1 MGIRPSFLR
10 AVALPL
16 LALALAAASCQPRRP
31 TLQAPGMSGP
41 ATAFLDP
48 HVEME
53 DVLAEMRILAHDSM
67 QGRLT
72 GTPGMHRAARY
83 LSERFRH
90 WGLDPAGDEGYLQN
104 MPLAWSESGGRG
116 RLQLLNAWADTVAI
130 PADRRARGVNVVG
143 IIRGSDP
150 ELRHQVV
157 LFDAHYDHLGH
168 AALGRCRA
176 AGADSICNGADDD
189 ASGVVAVLEIARDF
203 ARGPRPRRTAV
214 FLLTTGEEL
223 GLLGTR
229 WFIAHPVVKLDSMVA
244 NLEVEMIGR
253 PDSLAGGRGKAW
265 LTGYERSTMGDM
277 LSSAGIQIIADPR
290 PAQNFFARSDNIA
303 FAMLGVPA
311 HTLSSFN
318 LHTDYHTVRDDASR
332 IDYGHMLEVIRSGVR
347 AARLLADGPAPV
359 WKPGGRPD
367 PNSR

>member
-1 MGIRPSFLR
+1 MRLHPSSLR
-10 AVALPL
+10 AAALPL
-16 LALALAAASCQPRRP
+16 LALALAAGGCTPRRP
-31 TLQAPGMSGP
+31 TLMTPGATGP
-41 ATAFLDP
+41 MTAFLDP

-53 DVLAEMRILAHDSM
+53 DVLAEERILAHDSM

-83 LSERFRH
+83 LAERFRH
-90 WGLDPAGDEGYLQN
+90 WGLEPAGDDGYLQH
-104 MPLAWSESGGRG
+104 MPLAWSEPAGRG
-116 RLQLLNAWADTVAI
+116 RLELLRAWSDTTAL
-130 PADRRARGVNVVG
+130 PPGRRARGVNVVG

-150 ELRHQVV
+150 ELRNQVV
-157 LFDAHYDHLGH
+157 LFDAHYDHLGTTGM
-168 AALGRCRA
+168 GRCRA
-176 AGADSICNGADDD
+176 AGGDTICNGADDD

-214 FLLTTGEEL
+214 FLFTTGEEV

-229 WFIAHPVVKLDSMVA
+229 WYIDHPVLPLDSMVA

-253 PDSLAGGRGKAW
+253 PDSLAGGRGRAW

-277 LSSAGIQIIADPR
+277 LSAAGIEIIADPR
-290 PAQNFFARSDNIA
+290 PARNFFQRSDNIA
-303 FAMLGVPA
+303 FAMRGVPA

-318 LHTDYHTVRDDASR
+318 LHTDYHTPGDEASR
-332 IDYGHMLEVIRSGVR
+332 IDYGHMLAVIRSAVR
-347 AARLLADGPAPV
+347 AARILADGPAPV